1 MGPFKILDII
11 INKFK
16 RILENNLVGVY
27 LHGSLAMGCYT
38 DSSDIDFL
46 VVVRQPINDKIK
58 KELISS
64 IVYIYNLPDKG
75 IEMSIILE
83 QYAKEFVYPTPF
95 ELHYSDL
102 HRDKYLAN
110 EDYIC
115 GGDVDQDLAAHM
127 TVIKHR
133 GICLYGRDIDDVF
146 NNVPKEAYINSILDD
161 VKNAKDQILDNPI
174 YIILNLCRVLY
185 FVKEGIISSKL
196 EGGIWAKNILP
207 QKYRCLI
214 EDALNVYRDKL
225 YKMRYRKH
233 LYVDFSDYI
242 LNQIDINLRKKA
254 ENL

>member
-1 MGPFKILDII
+1 LGPFKILDII

-83 QYAKEFVYPTPF
+83 KYAKEFVYPTPF

-146 NNVPKEAYINSILDD
+146 NNVPREAYINSILDD
-161 VKNAKDQILDNPI
+161 VRNAKDQILDNPI

-207 QKYRCLI
+207 QKYTCLI